1 MHKIVLTMAACGASL
16 LMGPVAQAQGQ
27 VVRGVV
33 SDGKLLLPGVT
44 VIEKGTP
51 ANGASTDAE
60 GRYQLTLRGKTGVLV
75 FSFIGYESKEV
86 PVGGQTAIN
95 VSLRSSEQKLNE
107 VMVVGFGEQ
116 KKITSTGSAS
126 SVSGREIRE
135 NPTASLQNS
144 IVGRMPGFFSQQTS
158 GRPGQDGAAFYIRGQ
173 SSYNGNNQPLI
184 IVDDIEYTYE
194 QFSRLDPNEIES
206 LTILKDASTT
216 AIYGVRGANGVMVV
230 TTRRGQSG
238 PPKVSVRLESA
249 NQQPTTLPKYLD
261 AYQSASLYTQAQI
274 NDNAANPNPNFKPR
288 FSEEDL
294 RLFKTGEDPYGHPN
308 VNWRKVLFREF
319 SQQYRAN
326 LDLSGGTDRV
336 KYFVS
341 AGYLYQN
348 GLLKDFGKGQGVN
361 NNFFHQRYNYRSNLD
376 ISVTKSTDVRVDLYG
391 NFAQTND
398 PVFANIQGKQDIFYE
413 YSSFLALSPFAYP
426 IYNPDGSYGFSQWQI
441 DQTGYNANNV
451 VGRLTN
457 YGYSR
462 TNSNNINGIVSVKQ
476 KLDFLTKGLQVTGRV
491 AYTSD
496 YAYGRGMN
504 RSEFPSFIYDPTKP
518 EDDPTAY
525 RPRDPNVYRVR
536 RFFLSY
542 GAGSTRRVLNVQG
555 ILNYDRTFGK
565 HHVTGLGLLN
575 RNSVSVASGDV
586 VYNYIPNNFR
596 GYSGRFGYD
605 YAQKYLLQLN
615 AGYNGS
621 TRFTKN
627 NRYGVFPAISGGW
640 VLSEEGF
647 YKNHI
652 KAVDFL
658 KFRGSYGIV
667 GNDALG
673 SGFSYYYQQT
683 YNTAGGV
690 NLGYSSNNYGGIEEG
705 RLANENVTWEKERK
719 LDVAVEFGL
728 FNSAVTGNVNYFNNE
743 RYDILTNRGTISAIF
758 GQALPPVNL
767 GRVNNRGI
775 EYELA
780 FKKQLTADWM
790 VGVHGQYSIAKN
802 KVLFRDEPQQQYE
815 YQRFTGKSI
824 GQELLYESIGFYRD
838 QQDID
843 SSPTTPVPARPGDLK
858 YKDLNGDGVINEFD
872 RAVVGLPNLPTNV
885 YGFDFNVRYK
895 GITLSALFQGVH
907 GGSTRLIREGIKA
920 FASNLT
926 EVHTKAWTP
935 ELGDA
940 AQYPR
945 LTLLAGLSD
954 ADVYSSTFWQIP
966 NDFLRMRNAQI
977 NWDLPASFTQR
988 LGIPQMRV
996 YANGSNLLT
1005 FTQLTKRYEV
1015 DPEISLGNDR
1025 VAYPPQRVLNLGVSA
1040 TF

>member
-1 MHKIVLTMAACGASL
+1 MHKIVLTVAACGASL
-16 LMGPVAQAQGQ
+16 LMSPAAYAQAQ

-33 SDGKLLLPGVT
+33 SDGKLQLPGVT

-51 ANGASTDAE
+51 TNGASTDSE
-60 GRYQLTLRGKTGVLV
+60 GRYQLTLRGKEGVLV

-86 PVGGQTAIN
+86 KVGTQTTLN
-95 VSLRSSEQKLNE
+95 VSLAAKDQSLNE
-107 VMVVGFGEQ
+107 VVVVGFGEQ
-116 KKITSTGSAS
+116 KKITSTGSSS
-126 SVSGREIRE
+126 SVSGRQIRE

-144 IVGRMPGFFSQQTS
+144 IVGRMPGFFAQQTS

-238 PPKVSVRLESA
+238 PPKVSVRLETA
-249 NQQPTTLPKYLD
+249 LQQPTLIPKYLD

-274 NDNAANPNPNFKPR
+274 NDNANNPNPNFKPR
-288 FSEEDL
+288 FSERDL
-294 RLFKTGEDPYGHPN
+294 ELFRTGEDPYGHPN
-308 VNWRKVLFREF
+308 VNWRKVLFRDF

-348 GLLKDFGKGQGVN
+348 GILKNFGKGQGIN
-361 NNFFHQRYNYRSNLD
+361 NNFYHQRYNYRSNLD
-376 ISVTKSTDVRVDLYG
+376 INVTKSTDVRVDLYG
-391 NFAQTND
+391 NFAQTNN
-398 PVFANIQGKQDIFYE
+398 PVFGNIQGKQDIFYE

-426 IYNPDGSYGFSQWQI
+426 ITNPDGSYGFSQWQI
-441 DQTGYNANNV
+441 DQAGYNANNV

-462 TNSNNINGIVSVKQ
+462 NNANNINGIVSVKQ
-476 KLDFLTKGLQVTGRV
+476 KLDFVTKGLTLTGRLS
-491 AYTSD
+491 YTSD
-496 YAYGRGMN
+496 YAYDRGMN
-504 RSEFPSFIYDPTKP
+504 RDQFPSFIYDPAT
-518 EDDPTAY
+518 DTY

-542 GAGSTRRVLNVQG
+542 DPRSSRRVLNVQG

-575 RNSVSVASGDV
+575 RNSVSVAGDV

-596 GYSGRFGYD
+596 GYSTRIGYD
-605 YAQKYLLQLN
+605 YAQKYLFQFN

-621 TRFTKN
+621 TRFSKN
-627 NRYGVFPAISGGW
+627 NRYGTFPAVSAGW
-640 VLSEEGF
+640 VLSEEPF
-647 YKNHI
+647 YKDHI
-652 KAVDFL
+652 RAVDLL
-658 KFRGSYGIV
+658 KFRGSYGLV

-673 SGFSYYYQQT
+673 SGFSYYYQQN
-683 YNTAGGV
+683 YNNAPGANFGF
-690 NLGYSSNNYGGIEEG
+690 SSNPLPGFSEG
-705 RLANENVTWEKERK
+705 QLANENVTWEKEKK

-728 FNSAVTGNVNYFNNE
+728 FNSNLTGSVNYFNNN
-743 RYDILTNRGTISAIF
+743 RFDILTRRGTISAVF
-758 GQALPPVNL
+758 GQGLPPVNL
-767 GRVNNRGI
+767 GRVNNRGM
-775 EYELA
+775 EYEITYR
-780 FKKQLTADWM
+780 KQLTPDWS

-802 KVLFRDEPQQQYE
+802 KILFQDEPQQQYD
-815 YQRFTGKSI
+815 YQRFTGNSI
-824 GQELLYESIGFYRD
+824 GQELLYEAIGYYRD
-838 QQDID
+838 QNDID
-843 SSPTTPVPARPGDLK
+843 NSPRTPVPARPGDLK
-858 YKDLNGDGVINEFD
+858 YKDLNEDGIINEFD
-872 RAVVGLPNLPTNV
+872 RAVVGLPNLPTDI
-885 YGFDFNVRYK
+885 YGFDFNARYK
-895 GITLSALFQGVH
+895 GLSVSVLFQGVR
-907 GGSTRLIREGIKA
+907 GGSTRLVREGIKA

-926 EVHTKAWTP
+926 EIHTKAWTP

-940 AQYPR
+940 AEYPR

-954 ADVYSSTFWQIP
+954 ADAYPSTFWQIP

-977 NWDLPASFTQR
+977 NWDLPVSFTER
-988 LGIPQMRV
+988 FGVPQVRV

-1005 FTQLTKRYEV
+1005 FTKLTKRYEV
-1015 DPEISLGNDR
+1015 DPEIALNNDR
-1025 VAYPPQRVLNLGVSA
+1025 VAYPPQRILNFGISA